1 MEVEPAAG
9 QPTRQETDRSL
20 NAERTKTDDTLERQ
34 QASVHE
40 HASEAIE
47 AAREGADLLLKGSRD
62 RADATLTGPPQAEAR
77 EDIKRQRVGEDDA
90 LHEERAEED
99 AALDQ
104 TFMHRRLLLQAL
116 LGSEREATDRHLS
129 LERSMSDSSLGTR
142 DDILGMVAHDLRNMI
157 TSIAL
162 TSGILLKQAPDKDT
176 GGPTMRMAA
185 RIQHTTARMA
195 RLVGDLVDIT
205 SIEAGKL
212 AVESRPNDLLP
223 LIGEAVAAAQPLA
236 LEHHIALHADIHDS
250 ALLAKYDGD
259 RTLQVLANLLSN
271 ALKFTRDGGKVT
283 IHAKRLGD
291 GVVQVS
297 VTDTGV
303 GIPKEKLEVIFG
315 RFQQA
320 GALDRRGLGLGL
332 FISRNIVEAQGGKIW
347 AESEFG
353 RGSTF
358 RFTLPS

>member
-1 MEVEPAAG
+1 
-9 QPTRQETDRSL
+9 
-20 NAERTKTDDTLERQ
+20 
-34 QASVHE
+34 
-40 HASEAIE
+40 
-47 AAREGADLLLKGSRD
+47 
-62 RADATLTGPPQAEAR
+62 
-77 EDIKRQRVGEDDA
+77 
-90 LHEERAEED
+90 
-99 AALDQ
+99 
-104 TFMHRRLLLQAL
+104 
-116 LGSEREATDRHLS
+116 
-129 LERSMSDSSLGTR
+129 
-142 DDILGMVAHDLRNMI
+142 
-157 TSIAL
+157 
-162 TSGILLKQAPDKDT
+162 
-176 GGPTMRMAA
+176 
-185 RIQHTTARMA
+185 MA